1 MMRIG
6 ILVALIMLAL
16 LAGAGVTAP
25 AAAPAASSAA
35 RITFALHPGPGAL
48 WVCLHGRGRC
58 RHMLIHQP

>member
-35 RITFALHPGPGAL
+35 RITFTVHSGPGAVWL
-48 WVCLHGRGRC
+48 CLRGQPAGRREWL
-58 RHMLIHQP
+58 HHH